1 MIGFGTCFSKFVIVG
16 FSSDNPISGQSTL
29 IFLVDQ
35 VSVNRDPVPDTGF
48 VSILGF
54 MRVLVDSTEVLIWL
68 LCLYLN

>member
-1 MIGFGTCFSKFVIVG
+1 MIGYTFSEVFIVEFGG
-16 FSSDNPISGQSTL
+16 DYPISCYATF